1 MRYPA
6 PMSVALVTITHN
18 GIGTAIVEAAESIL
32 GSQAM
37 TVHHCSFNAGD
48 DVARFEHR
56 VMDTVR
62 KADEGDGVLV
72 LTDLIGA
79 TPCNIAQRLA
89 PTHHVR
95 VLSGISLP
103 MVLRVF
109 TYARCDLAQLI
120 ERAGDGARVGVI
132 ECGPTDQAKS

>member
-1 MRYPA
+1 
-6 PMSVALVTITHN
+6 MSVALVTITHN
-18 GIGTAIVEAAESIL
+18 GIGKTVVDAAESIL

-37 TVHHCSFNAGD
+37 TVHHCSFDAGD
-48 DVARFEHR
+48 DVERFESR

-62 KADEGDGVLV
+62 KADNGDGVLV
-72 LTDLIGA
+72 LTDLVGA

-89 PTHHVR
+89 PTYHVR

-109 TYARCDLAQLI
+109 TYARTDLAQLI
-120 ERAGDGARVGVI
+120 QRAGDGARIGVI
-132 ECGPTDQAKS
+132 ECGLPDQAHS

>member
-1 MRYPA
+1 
-6 PMSVALVTITHN
+6 MSVALVTITHN
-18 GIGTAIVEAAESIL
+18 GIGKAIVGAAESIV
-32 GSQAM
+32 GRQTM

-48 DVARFEHR
+48 DVEQFEGR
-56 VMDTVR
+56 VVDTVR
-62 KADEGDGVLV
+62 KADDGDGVLV

-79 TPCNIAQRLA
+79 TPCNVAQRLA
-89 PTHHVR
+89 PTHRVR

-109 TYARCDLAQLI
+109 TYARCDMGQLI

-132 ECGPTDQAKS
+132 ECGPPDQPSS

>member
-1 MRYPA
+1 
-6 PMSVALVTITHN
+6 MSVALVTITHN
-18 GIGTAIVEAAESIL
+18 GIGKAIVDAAESIL
-32 GSQAM
+32 GNQTM
-37 TVHHCSFNAGD
+37 DVHHCSFNAGD
-48 DVARFEHR
+48 DVERFEAE
-56 VMDTVR
+56 VMDTVS
-62 KADEGDGVLV
+62 KADMGDGVLV

-120 ERAGDGARVGVI
+120 KRAGDGAHVGVI
-132 ECGPTDQAKS
+132 ECGPPDQAQL

>member
-1 MRYPA
+1 MPHPT

-18 GIGTAIVEAAESIL
+18 GIGKAIVDAAESIL

-37 TVHHCSFNAGD
+37 DVHHCSFNAGD
-48 DVARFEHR
+48 DVERFEGE
-56 VMDTVR
+56 VMDTVG
-62 KADEGDGVLV
+62 KADDGDGVLV

-79 TPCNIAQRLA
+79 TPCNVAQRLA
-89 PTHHVR
+89 PKHHVR

-120 ERAGDGARVGVI
+120 ERAGDGAHVGVI
-132 ECGPTDQAKS
+132 ECGPPDQAPL

>member
-1 MRYPA
+1 
-6 PMSVALVTITHN
+6 MSVALVTITHN
-18 GIGTAIVEAAESIL
+18 GIGKAIVDAAESIL

-48 DVARFEHR
+48 DVERFEGR
-56 VMDTVR
+56 VADTVR
-62 KADEGDGVLV
+62 RADAGDGVLI

-89 PTHHVR
+89 PMHHVR

-109 TYARCDLAQLI
+109 TYARSDLSQLI
-120 ERAGDGARVGVI
+120 QRAGEGARVGVI
-132 ECGPTDQAKS
+132 ECGPADQAKS